1 MKDIKELME
10 KILEENKSLF
20 DYKPRS
26 AERIAEMVALLEEIW
41 TKCPDLRLGQL
52 IVNLSGD
59 ENKLFYMEDDEML
72 ERMEAFRDYISKEE

>member
-1 MKDIKELME
+1 MKDLKEMME
-10 KILEENKSLF
+10 QFLNENDALLN
-20 DYKPRS
+20 YKPRS
-26 AERIAEMVALLEEIW
+26 AARISEMTSLLEEIW

-72 ERMEAFRDYISKEE
+72 ERMKAFHDYISKEE

>member
-1 MKDIKELME
+1 MKDLKEMME
-10 KILEENKSLF
+10 QFLNENDALLN
-20 DYKPRS
+20 YKPRS
-26 AERIAEMVALLEEIW
+26 AARISEMTSLLEEIW

-72 ERMEAFRDYISKEE
+72 ERMKAFRDYISKEE

>member
-1 MKDIKELME
+1 MKDLKEMME
-10 KILEENKSLF
+10 QFLNENDALLN
-20 DYKPRS
+20 YKPRS

-72 ERMEAFRDYISKEE
+72 ERMKAFRDYISKEE

>member
-1 MKDIKELME
+1 MKDLKEMME
-10 KILEENKSLF
+10 QFLNENDSLLNN
-20 DYKPRS
+20 KPRS
-26 AERIAEMVALLEEIW
+26 AGRISEMTSLLAEIW

-72 ERMEAFRDYISKEE
+72 ERMKAFRDYLNEQV